1 MISRGLLTA
10 RWVLVA
16 AALAGGASCATGNG
30 TEPDPEFPEDSG
42 KTGDAG
48 FIEDAGKTKDV
59 GETVDTGETVD
70 AGEPDSG
77 ALDVPVADVGFDS
90 GVRDVP
96 TADIGFDVG
105 FDSGPRDT
113 GPMDTGPRDTGP
125 IDTGPVDTGPIDTG
139 PRDTGPVDTGPRD
152 TGAPDVPTCV
162 PATEVFNGRDDD
174 CNGIVDEGFS
184 STGVSLA
191 CSGTGRVLVL
201 SDRDIDDGGF
211 SSGGDGLEFYCIN
224 GSFRFC
230 LTGEACP
237 WRAGAP
243 AVDNGQSCSSAGLRG
258 SSYFMAYFV
267 TGYFTVGGL
276 RYDEWYCPPTGRVRL
291 SLR

>member
-1 MISRGLLTA
+1 MISRDLLTA

-16 AALAGGASCATGNG
+16 AALAGGASCATGSG

-42 KTGDAG
+42 KAEDAG

-59 GETVDTGETVD
+59 GEPEDAGETVD
-70 AGEPDSG
+70 SGEPDSG
-77 ALDVPVADVGFDS
+77 VLDVPVADVGFDS

-96 TADIGFDVG
+96 VADVG
-105 FDSGPRDT
+105 FDSGARDVPPADV
-113 GPMDTGPRDTGP
+113 GL
-125 IDTGPVDTGPIDTG
+125 DTG

-152 TGAPDVPTCV
+152 TGPVDTGPRDTGPVDTGAPDVPSCV
-162 PATEVFNGRDDD
+162 PSTEVFNGRDDD

-191 CSGTGRVLVL
+191 CTGTGRVLVL
-201 SDRDIDDGGF
+201 GDRDIDDGGF

-258 SSYFMAYFV
+258 SSYFMAYFI